1 MSIFENL
8 ENLKVSESCF
18 NEIMDIVEAL
28 LDEGIMDDIKGGM
41 SPEKAKEK
49 WVKDKNKE
57 YVEAN
62 RNTVKAER
70 LYNKAFKKFKDKAV
84 DWDVVSALG
93 KDVTKAREIERAKF
107 NTQLNANYDTKAGKH
122 KMVLPVISR
131 NGKNAYQSGYE
142 KGGKKFTPKK

>member
-57 YVEAN
+57 YVEAGKN
-62 RNTVKAER
+62 KIKANR
-70 LYNKAFKKFKDKAV
+70 LYNKAWKKFKDKAIDYDTVNALQKNV
-84 DWDVVSALG
+84 D
-93 KDVTKAREIERAKF
+93 KTREVEH
-107 NTQLNANYDTKAGKH
+107 ANYDTKAGEN

-131 NGKNAYQSGYE
+131 NGKNVYQSGYE
-142 KGGKKFTPKK
+142 KGGRKYTPKN